1 VIVYNA
7 HLIVLATLLLLPV
20 MAYAACTEK
29 DQEDKVAQL
38 GALMTPLSQKDPARA
53 QKISEGMQ
61 SAMMLDG
68 DAACASLD
76 KLIAQA
82 K

>member
-1 VIVYNA
+1 MTFTAGAVFA
-7 HLIVLATLLLLPV
+7 AMLLILP
-20 MAYAACTEK
+20 MASHAACTEQ
-29 DQEDKVAQL
+29 DQESKVNQL

-53 QKISEGMQ
+53 QKISKGMMG
-61 SAMMLDG
+61 AMTQDG
-68 DAACASLD
+68 DEACASLD